1 MLFSCDSVCW
11 AWARLSLY
19 ACTIRGSSCTVSTY
33 RQWHA
38 RNKVKNVS
46 KIEKSMEEDEN
57 QNILILCLY
66 FATEINIITIS
77 KMMVI
82 TTIAINTFNI
92 ILKIIYIGYSMN

>member
-1 MLFSCDSVCW
+1 
-11 AWARLSLY
+11 
-19 ACTIRGSSCTVSTY
+19 
-33 RQWHA
+33 
-38 RNKVKNVS
+38 
-46 KIEKSMEEDEN
+46 MEEDEN

-82 TTIAINTFNI
+82 TTIVINTFNI